1 MRFKGVLGSFGL
13 LVTVRM
19 LGAAAVR
26 LAARMM
32 IAHPMITGVVP
43 KLLARGPT
51 RTSPRGMAMKDP
63 AAS

>member
-1 MRFKGVLGSFGL
+1 MRFQGLMGSFGL
-13 LVTVRM
+13 LVSVRI
-19 LGAAAVR
+19 LGAAAAR
-26 LAARMM
+26 LAVRMM

-51 RTSPRGMAMKDP
+51 RTSPRGIAMKDA